1 MIAHVSGEVVEKT
14 GDAVIIDV
22 GGIGYE
28 IQVATSDFEATQLG
42 KQVKLY
48 THDYLRENSHDL
60 FGFSSLAAKRLFELL
75 ISVSGVG
82 PRMALAVLSLGD
94 IETLRSALASA
105 DSPYIQ
111 RAGGVGKRLAERIV
125 VDLKDKVGAPATT
138 AVSSARGSY
147 DDAQEA
153 LLALGYSLQQANE
166 ALKDIDPELGVQ
178 AKVKLALQQGI
189 S

>member
-14 GDAVIIDV
+14 SDAVIIDV

-28 IQVATSDFEATQLG
+28 IQVATGDFELAQLG
-42 KQVKLY
+42 KEIKLHTY
-48 THDYLRENSHDL
+48 DYLRENSHDL

-94 IETLRSALASA
+94 VEMLRSALATA
-105 DSPYIQ
+105 DSPYVQ
-111 RAGGVGKRLAERIV
+111 RASGVGKRLAERIT
-125 VDLKDKVGAPATT
+125 VDLKDKVGVPT
-138 AVSSARGSY
+138 ASVSSHSGQQ
-147 DDAQEA
+147 DDALEA

-166 ALKDIDPELGVQ
+166 ALKDVDPSLGVQ
-178 AKVKLALQQGI
+178 AKVKHALQKGI
-189 S
+189 G